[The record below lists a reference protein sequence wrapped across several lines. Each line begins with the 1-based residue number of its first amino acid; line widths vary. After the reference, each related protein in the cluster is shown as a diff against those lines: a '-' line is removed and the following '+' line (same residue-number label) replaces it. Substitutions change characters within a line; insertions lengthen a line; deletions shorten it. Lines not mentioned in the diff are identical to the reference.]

1 MHSKQI
7 TGGIA
12 WLFDSINANLSIDL
26 FLYLLSPLTLVSCG
40 HLFAAHHVGSTIQT
54 TQKNKTKKRLEWPA
68 QMKYVILALLML
80 LQMHSSLDKSAIYFL
95 VVMTSLDATQ
105 TDDFIRRQSKL
116 ILQMI
121 FLFEYCC
128 FVFIWFSTKH
138 LNIFPVMLQSLQD
151 AFLLLNTGH

>member
-1 MHSKQI
+1 MHFKRI

-12 WLFDSINANLSIDL
+12 WLFDSINANLSIVMWAL
-26 FLYLLSPLTLVSCG
+26 ICSTPCG
-40 HLFAAHHVGSTIQT
+40 SNNTNHP
-54 TQKNKTKKRLEWPA
+54 KKTPKKLEWPA
-68 QMKYVILALLML
+68 QMKSALLML
-80 LQMHSSLDKSAIYFL
+80 LQMHSSLDKTAIYFL

-121 FLFEYCC
+121 FLFEYCR

-138 LNIFPVMLQSLQD
+138 LNIFPVMLQSMQD
-151 AFLLLNTGH
+151 AFLLLNVWTLKIDQLSHVNSFNPVIE